1 MHLKSVTNRPV
12 TNLTE
17 SAGDGLP
24 ETTTTKLHAHLG
36 SGCVFPAD
44 PKNQGWQEL
53 EFRNGQFQA
62 TKAAREATPDFT
74 VFAEGTCGPHADWSL
89 DHAEAFLEQGI
100 PKCLDQRW
108 DDPEA
113 VMGYCQAF
121 LHPAKKATPTNDLG
135 APCVVEH
142 EYAEDNNEIVCTLK
156 VVDSEG
162 TLLAEDAEDNNEIV
176 CTLKGVNSEGTLFA
190 VVCPPCSH
198 RNAPQVMSYRA
209 A

>member
-1 MHLKSVTNRPV
+1 
-12 TNLTE
+12 
-17 SAGDGLP
+17 
-24 ETTTTKLHAHLG
+24 
-36 SGCVFPAD
+36 VFPAD
-44 PKNQGWQEL
+44 PRNRGWQKL

-62 TKAAREATPDFT
+62 TKAAHEVPPDFT

-89 DHAEAFLEQGI
+89 DCAEAFLEQGI

-108 DDPEA
+108 DDREA

-121 LHPAKKATPTNDLG
+121 LHPARKAPPTNDVRSPR
-135 APCVVEH
+135 AVEQ
-142 EYAEDNNEIVCTLK
+142 EDAKDHNEIVCTFK

-162 TLLAEDAEDNNEIV
+162 TLL
-176 CTLKGVNSEGTLFA
+176 A

-198 RNAPQVMSYRA
+198 RNAPHAMTYRA